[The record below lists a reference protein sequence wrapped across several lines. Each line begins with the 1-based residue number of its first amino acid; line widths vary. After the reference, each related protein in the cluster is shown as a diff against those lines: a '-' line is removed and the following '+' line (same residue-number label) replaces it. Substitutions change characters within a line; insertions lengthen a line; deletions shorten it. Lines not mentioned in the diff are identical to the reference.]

1 MCLSRVTTP
10 DLSPSTLT
18 IHVYM
23 AGPAQSAKHLLTT
36 TRTTHDR
43 STRGNFGLGQVRIAA
58 SLPRTCQASDSVPTG
73 SAEQRRCSGTQV
85 VGLCL
90 AIDAQRHRRVMA
102 VPARNDVHRDARRE
116 HEAHAGV
123 P

>member
-36 TRTTHDR
+36 TRTTHGR
-43 STRGNFGLGQVRIAA
+43 STGGNFGLDYESRQKVHLYSRDSRADTTGRRRHERLSPRRPRDTRSAMRRPGPELLPELARI
-58 SLPRTCQASDSVPTG
+58 V
-73 SAEQRRCSGTQV
+73 GTRPARP
-85 VGLCL
+85 C
-90 AIDAQRHRRVMA
+90 
-102 VPARNDVHRDARRE
+102 VPAGRRR
-116 HEAHAGV
+116 